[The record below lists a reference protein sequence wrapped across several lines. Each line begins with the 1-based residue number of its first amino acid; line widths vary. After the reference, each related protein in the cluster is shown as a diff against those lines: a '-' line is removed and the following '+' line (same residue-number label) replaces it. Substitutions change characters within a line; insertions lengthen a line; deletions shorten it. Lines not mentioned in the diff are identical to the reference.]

1 MEAAILRAILY
12 LKRPLSIAM
21 FFGAKISSMLMAWS

>member
-21 FFGAKISSMLMAWS
+21 FLAAKIPSMPTAWS